1 MTGGRWLRTHSTQT
15 RCDALST
22 ASQLYRKQGIFVMN
36 ALHKELWAVLRKE
49 LQADRLLQSIV
60 DQMATMLEADRASIF
75 LLNPQGSELIS
86 VAAHLPEMKEI
97 RVPIDQGIAG
107 YVARTGALVNIPYCQ
122 EDKRF
127 WQQVDQQTGYTTLSM
142 LSGPLYDAQKKL
154 IGVVQFLNKQNGI
167 FTATDEERFV
177 LLAEEVSALLRD
189 TTIGHAP
196 NYLPISEHVP
206 SIDMGAT
213 EVVDPLPLGD
223 RINMFVGQGASMRE
237 ILQMIRRVA
246 PTDATVLLR
255 GESGTGK
262 SLVARALHH
271 NSSRHNGPFIQVD
284 CTTLP
289 EGLIEN
295 ELFGHERG
303 AYTGAHTSN
312 KGKVEMASGGTLFL
326 DEIGD
331 LPPLMQGKLLTLL
344 QERTYHRV
352 GGSQRQKADIRIIT
366 ATNRPLEQLVR
377 AGRFREDLYYRL
389 RVVQIEMPP
398 LRSRGKDD
406 LIRLINFFI
415 DAASRRHH
423 RDVRTLS
430 PEALRRLLSYDWP
443 GNVRE
448 LENCLES
455 AVIFSD
461 GVITLQ
467 SLMLPSLEDQEAE
480 AKPPFA
486 VGHQEEEVFWRGIS
500 SASSMLLGPTT
511 PPARVS
517 MPAHPF
523 EDEPTLRELENRYIQ
538 FLLQRYNGNRTE
550 CARVLGIGRN
560 TLLRK
565 LKGPDGEESGASEDK
580 DNV

>member
-1 MTGGRWLRTHSTQT
+1 MK
-15 RCDALST
+15 AL
-22 ASQLYRKQGIFVMN
+22 Q
-36 ALHKELWAVLRKE
+36 KELWAILQKE

-60 DQMATMLEADRASIF
+60 DQMATMIDADRASIF
-75 LLNPQGSELIS
+75 LLNPQGNELVS

-97 RVPIDQGIAG
+97 RVPVDQGIAG

-127 WQQVDQQTGYTTLSM
+127 WQQVDQKTGYRTLSM
-142 LSGPLYDAQKKL
+142 LSGPLYDAHKKL
-154 IGVVQFLNKQNGI
+154 IGVVQFLNKRDGI
-167 FTATDEERFV
+167 FTSLDEERFA

-196 NYLPISEHVP
+196 NYLPAPKEEETS
-206 SIDMGAT
+206 S
-213 EVVDPLPLGD
+213 DPLPLGD
-223 RINMFVGQGASMRE
+223 RINMFVGQGAAMRE
-237 ILQMIRRVA
+237 ILQMIKRVA

-271 NSSRHNGPFIQVD
+271 NSSRSQGPFIQVD

-289 EGLIEN
+289 EGLMEN

-331 LPPLMQGKLLTLL
+331 LPPMMQGKLLTLL
-344 QERTYHRV
+344 QERTFHRV
-352 GGSQRQKADIRIIT
+352 GGTQRLKADIRIIT
-366 ATNRPLEQLVR
+366 ATNRPLEQFVKE
-377 AGRFREDLYYRL
+377 GRLREDLYYRL
-389 RVVQIEMPP
+389 RVVEIPMPP

-406 LIRLINFFI
+406 LLRLINYFI
-415 DAASRRHH
+415 DAASRRHK
-423 RDVRTLS
+423 RKVQLIS
-430 PEALRRLLSYDWP
+430 PEALQLLLSYEWP

-448 LENCLES
+448 LENCLEA

-461 GVITLQ
+461 GILTPQ
-467 SLMLPSLEDQEAE
+467 SLSIHNQVSIDPAPPLRHESGESSFQAPLASPALASPMTHHPFTDEPSLRDLEA
-480 AKPPFA
+480 
-486 VGHQEEEVFWRGIS
+486 
-500 SASSMLLGPTT
+500 
-511 PPARVS
+511 
-517 MPAHPF
+517 
-523 EDEPTLRELENRYIQ
+523 RYIEY
-538 FLLQRYNGNRTE
+538 LLERYEGNRTD
-550 CARVLGIGRN
+550 CAKVLGIGRN

-565 LKGPDGEESGASEDK
+565 LKSYGLE
-580 DNV
+580 

>member
-1 MTGGRWLRTHSTQT
+1 
-15 RCDALST
+15 
-22 ASQLYRKQGIFVMN
+22 MN
-36 ALHKELWAVLRKE
+36 ALHKELWAVLQKE
-49 LQADRLLQSIV
+49 LQADRLLQNIV
-60 DQMATMLEADRASIF
+60 DQMAMMLEADRASIF
-75 LLNPQGSELIS
+75 LLNPQGTELIS

-127 WQQVDQQTGYTTLSM
+127 WQQVDQQTGYTTQSM
-142 LSGPLYDAQKKL
+142 LSGPFYDAQKNL
-154 IGVVQFLNKQNGI
+154 IGVVQFLNKKNGI
-167 FTATDEERFV
+167 FTEADEEQFV
-177 LLAEEVSALLRD
+177 LLAAEVSALLRD

-196 NYLPISEHVP
+196 NYLPVSEHTA
-206 SIDMGAT
+206 ST
-213 EVVDPLPLGD
+213 ETHPTEPIDPLPLGD

-312 KGKVEMASGGTLFL
+312 KGKVEIASGGTLFL

-344 QERTYHRV
+344 QERTYHRI
-352 GGSQRQKADIRIIT
+352 GGTQRQKADIRIIT

-389 RVVQIEMPP
+389 RVVQIQMPP
-398 LRSRGKDD
+398 LRSRGRDD
-406 LIRLINFFI
+406 LIRLINYFT
-415 DAASRRHH
+415 DQASRRHK
-423 RDVRTLS
+423 RDVRTIS
-430 PEALRRLLSYDWP
+430 PEALQRLLSYDWP

-461 GVITLQ
+461 GVITPQ
-467 SLMLPSLEDQEAE
+467 SLSLPSLEEIAQGDTQ
-480 AKPPFA
+480 PFA
-486 VGHQEEEVFWRGIS
+486 SKHYEEEIFLQN
-500 SASSMLLGPTT
+500 ASSHASSLLAPTT
-511 PPARVS
+511 PPARLL
-517 MPAHPF
+517 MPPHPF
-523 EDEPTLRELENRYIQ
+523 ADEPNLRDLENRYIQ

-550 CARVLGIGRN
+550 CARILGIGRN

-565 LKGPDGEESGASEDK
+565 LKGSEGEESSPSNEK
-580 DNV
+580 DDV